1 MTLGGAGKSR
11 GQPLPSLPKS
21 RLGCTKNS
29 GASRDSVRQYLPPRF
44 GVLSRM
50 LDNLIEPFVRAASY
64 ISYKNDYGRRSANIR
79 FTTSK
84 FRLSSKPGRSSS

>member
-1 MTLGGAGKSR
+1 
-11 GQPLPSLPKS
+11 
-21 RLGCTKNS
+21 
-29 GASRDSVRQYLPPRF
+29 
-44 GVLSRM
+44 M